1 MPNIKAAKKSL
12 RQTKKR
18 TQQNIQRKKVLKDLV
33 KKTVKATQAGKS
45 DEVKELLR
53 HFQKAIDKTVKVGLI
68 KKNNANRKKSRLLA
82 RISQMLKK

>member
-33 KKTVKATQAGKS
+33 KKTVKAAQAGKS

-68 KKNNANRKKSRLLA
+68 KKNNANRKKSRLVA
-82 RISQMLKK
+82 RVSQMLKK